1 MHLSGKLKTRRR
13 EERREGEGRGFSSP
27 QAGRVSWTH
36 NYEANKYVA
45 LIVQSGTNEKKKKNM
60 IGLLFLFPAIWQLYL
75 QQQLRCGAA
84 VGK

>member
-45 LIVQSGTNEKKKKNM
+45 LIVQSGTNEKKPKKT
-60 IGLLFLFPAIWQLYL
+60 
-75 QQQLRCGAA
+75 
-84 VGK
+84 